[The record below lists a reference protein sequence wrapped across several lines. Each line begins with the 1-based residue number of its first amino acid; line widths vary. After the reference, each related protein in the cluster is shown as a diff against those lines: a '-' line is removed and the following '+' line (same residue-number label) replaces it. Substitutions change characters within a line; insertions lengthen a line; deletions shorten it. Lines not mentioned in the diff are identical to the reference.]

1 MNAWT
6 GIICAFVS
14 AANQGEPVVS
24 GMSAVYLVDDVAGEQ
39 WCQKQWTGERCQP
52 RLQMSHE
59 QGALSDVR
67 SPYCRAN
74 EMATHCTQ
82 RCCKILSLWWLARC
96 DISAGV
102 ILRWNTKTRSSEKIK
117 QNWLSKQTLQ
127 TRFFQRY
134 ANSIVKFGDTVCFV
148 AISSRCNLHRG
159 CKHVRF
165 LTCTSVLLNFH
176 PH

>member
-39 WCQKQWTGERCQP
+39 WCQRQWTGERCQP

-102 ILRWNTKTRSSEKIK
+102 ILRWNTKTRSSEKIR

-127 TRFFQRY
+127 TRFFSVTQI
-134 ANSIVKFGDTVCFV
+134 AL
-148 AISSRCNLHRG
+148 SSL
-159 CKHVRF
+159 V
-165 LTCTSVLLNFH
+165 TQSVLLLFLAGVIYIVGVNTFVSWH
-176 PH
+176 AQVFF